1 MKSEVYI
8 LKGYIH
14 SLQSLGTVDG
24 PGVRA
29 VIFSTGCPLRC
40 KYCHNPDTWNIQD
53 GTLTEDDE
61 IVEKVLRL
69 YPYIKKGGVTFSGG
83 EPCVQAE
90 FFTSVA
96 RKLKESGLHIALDT
110 SGEVLNDNVRELL
123 TLCDLVLL
131 DIKATSEDGY
141 RDLTGGSLDR
151 TLAFLDL
158 LQEMGKPVWIRNVVV
173 PGINDDEG
181 DIVALRSLLE
191 RYTCIEKVEL
201 LPFRKL
207 CVEKYRSLKIPF
219 PLEDTPEMS
228 GEKIDRLSGL
238 LGQLHSE

>member
-40 KYCHNPDTWNIQD
+40 KYCHNPDTWHIED
-53 GTLTEDDE
+53 GKVTEDDE
-61 IVEKVLRL
+61 IAEKILRF
-69 YPYIKKGGVTFSGG
+69 YPYIKNGGVTFSGG

-96 RKLKESGLHIALDT
+96 IKLKASGLHIALDT
-110 SGEVLNDNVRELL
+110 SGEVLNDNVREFLSV
-123 TLCDLVLL
+123 CDLVLL
-131 DIKATSEDGY
+131 DIKATSEEGY
-141 RDLTGGSLDR
+141 RELTGGSLQK
-151 TLAFLDL
+151 TLAFLKL
-158 LQEMGKPVWIRNVVV
+158 LEEMGKPVWIRHVVV
-173 PGINDDEG
+173 PGVNDDERN
-181 DIVALRSLLE
+181 ILALRSLLE
-191 RYTCIEKVEL
+191 GYTCIEKIEL

-207 CVEKYRSLKIPF
+207 CLEKYKSLGIPF
-219 PLEDTPEMS
+219 PFEHIPEMS
-228 GEKIDRLSGL
+228 GDKIERLGEL
-238 LGQLHSE
+238 LD